1 MKNKH
6 ELLAP
11 AGNFEKAEY
20 ALDFGADAIY
30 IGPKSYSL
38 RARSSNF
45 DIDEIDRITKYAHSL
60 DKKVYVVLNILCHN
74 IHIKNF
80 ADYFKKISSCNV
92 DGIICAD
99 PFIISSIKKI
109 NPNMEIHISTQQSI
123 SNSKSALFWKRNGAS
138 RVVLAREV
146 SFNNLKLISKK
157 LKDIIEI
164 EYFIH
169 GAVCISYSGRCTMSN
184 NFSFRDANIGGCA
197 HSCRWLYN
205 VENDDIDYKFTM
217 SAKDMALMSE
227 LNKLLEL
234 DIASFK
240 IEGRMKSIYYIA
252 TIISSY
258 KKAFDEFAN
267 TGKISSKWIDEI
279 KKAENRETSTA
290 CFYSKDKNNMLYVDD
305 EKKVKQ
311 VFAFIIDEILGGGWY
326 KVVCKNYFDKS
337 MLFETI
343 SYKHDTYKFK
353 IIEILNE
360 NNESIETANVP
371 MRKYQINIDTKD
383 ELSIKDLVRIL

>member
-1 MKNKH
+1 
-6 ELLAP
+6 
-11 AGNFEKAEY
+11 
-20 ALDFGADAIY
+20 
-30 IGPKSYSL
+30 
-38 RARSSNF
+38 
-45 DIDEIDRITKYAHSL
+45 
-60 DKKVYVVLNILCHN
+60 
-74 IHIKNF
+74 
-80 ADYFKKISSCNV
+80 
-92 DGIICAD
+92 
-99 PFIISSIKKI
+99 
-109 NPNMEIHISTQQSI
+109 
-123 SNSKSALFWKRNGAS
+123 
-138 RVVLAREV
+138 
-146 SFNNLKLISKK
+146 
-157 LKDIIEI
+157 
-164 EYFIH
+164 
-169 GAVCISYSGRCTMSN
+169 MSN